1 MVPVK
6 RMPQTLPSA
15 FPERP
20 AEFGPTFVDVPR
32 TDTLRTADNP
42 VGRTVA
48 ELEMMLAPLL
58 AGHDGDAELDGPHI
72 WPMGRTILFILL
84 SCGLFWTGAVL
95 AVWSWL

>member
-1 MVPVK
+1 
-6 RMPQTLPSA
+6 MPQPLPSPLPDRA
-15 FPERP
+15 ADF
-20 AEFGPTFVDVPR
+20 APTFVDVPR
-32 TDTLRTADNP
+32 AELLRTADNP

-58 AGHDGDAELDGPHI
+58 AGHEAEAEARV
-72 WPMGRTILFILL
+72 WPMGRTIAFILL